1 MGFTP
6 WTFFIDLGLVSVLL
20 LLGKLIRTKV
30 SFIQKLFIPP
40 SLLAGFMGLI
50 LGPEVLGWIP
60 LSGNC
65 GTYSAILI
73 AVVFAC
79 IPLTSSKKKGKGESS
94 VGRMF
99 AYSNSAMLLQ
109 WALGAAVGL
118 WVFTKIWPG
127 IPDAFGITMPTGFCG
142 GHGTAA
148 AMGDA
153 FGDVVNKDGGIIPG
167 MTTGEIIFSVAMTCA
182 TVGIISAVVIGLA
195 MIKWGTNHGK
205 TSFIQKFSD
214 LPDDLRTG
222 ILPKDKRDSMGEATF
237 SAISLDSLTFN
248 FGTLMIIV
256 LAGKGISDGIRS
268 ISHDKLVVPV
278 FICAFLVALLV
289 RKIFDATKLSEHISP
304 KTVNHISGSCTDYL
318 VAFGVAAIKLKVVWE
333 LIVPIVVIIA
343 IGLIFTFLFVVLLG
357 PRVGGKYW
365 FEKMVFTW
373 GWCTGTM
380 SMSIALL
387 RILDPDMKTGTLD
400 DYAYAYVYVAPVE
413 IAIVSL
419 APLAFLSGYG
429 WLYVCLTA
437 AGGIATLVFAK
448 AKGWLKKID

>member
-79 IPLTSSKKKGKGESS
+79 IPLTSSKKKGKGESG

-109 WALGAAVGL
+109 WAVGGAVGL
-118 WVFTKIWPG
+118 WVFTKIWPD
-127 IPDAFGITMPTGFCG
+127 IPNGFGITMPTGFCG

-148 AMGDA
+148 AMGEA
-153 FGDVVNKDGGIIPG
+153 FRNED
-167 MTTGEIIFSVAMTCA
+167 IFSVAMTCA

-248 FGTLMIIV
+248 FGTLMAIV
-256 LAGKGISDGIRS
+256 LVGKGISDGIYS
-268 ISHDKLVVPV
+268 LSHDKLVVPV

-289 RKIFDATKLSEHISP
+289 RRVFDATKLSEHISP

-318 VAFGVAAIKLKVVWE
+318 VAFGVAAIKLQVVWK
-333 LIVPIVVIIA
+333 LIVPILVILA
-343 IGLIFTFLFVVLLG
+343 VGLIFTFLFVVLLG
-357 PRVGGKYW
+357 PKVGGKYW